1 MAAKR
6 TILVVEDSPVQALAL
21 QQLLE
26 QKGLKVLR
34 ALNGRTGV
42 AMAEQY
48 APDAIVLDIQMPEMD
63 GLEACRRL
71 QQNPQTSHIPI
82 VMLTAHAEPEVLAQ
96 GLDLGA
102 VDFIPKDAFSD
113 KVLLETLRQL
123 KVWEDELRGSDAQG

>member
-1 MAAKR
+1 MATKR
-6 TILVVEDSPVQALAL
+6 HTVLIVEDSAVQALAL

-26 QKGLKVLR
+26 QKGITVLR
-34 ALNGRTGV
+34 APDGRLGV
-42 AMAEQY
+42 AMAEQHL
-48 APDAIVLDIQMPEMD
+48 PDVVILDIMMPEMD

-71 QQNPQTSHIPI
+71 KQNPRTSHLPI
-82 VMLTAHAEPEVLAQ
+82 VMLTAHSGSDMILQ

-123 KVWEDELRGSDAQG
+123 HILDS

>member
-1 MAAKR
+1 MATR
-6 TILVVEDSPVQALAL
+6 RHTVLIVEDSAVQALAL

-26 QKGLKVLR
+26 QKGVTVLR
-34 ALNGRTGV
+34 APDGRLGV
-42 AMAEQY
+42 AMAEQHL
-48 APDAIVLDIQMPEMD
+48 PDVIILDLMMPEMD

-71 QQNPQTSHIPI
+71 KQNPQTSHLPI
-82 VMLTAHAEPEVLAQ
+82 VMLTAHSGADMLLQ

-123 KVWEDELRGSDAQG
+123 HILDS